1 MKRIQAMQQNHTAA
15 QAALHFLR
23 TLALAALPCMAVAQ
37 PGPGTNPFGDPVLQ
51 LSQAIPQCKPMP
63 AFRPATPDEIRA
75 QAHGRV
81 DRGTTCY
88 RSGRCRLPNA
98 YLYDKEIIPRV
109 QKAVEFDGR
118 FADSSVWV
126 EGQRRWV
133 WLRGCVR
140 GKADKEALEQLV
152 RSLDDVEAVINELE
166 LVPRKP

>member
-1 MKRIQAMQQNHTAA
+1 MKKMLAMHRNHTAA
-15 QAALHFLR
+15 LHLLR
-23 TLALAALPCMAVAQ
+23 MLALAALPCMATAQ

-51 LSQAIPQCKPMP
+51 LTRAIPQCKPMP
-63 AFRPATPDEIRA
+63 AFRPATPEEIRA

-109 QKAVEFDGR
+109 QRAVEFDGR

-140 GKADKEALEQLV
+140 SKLDKDALEQLV
-152 RSLDDVEAVINELE
+152 RGLDDVEAVINELE
-166 LVPRKP
+166 LMARKP

>member
-1 MKRIQAMQQNHTAA
+1 MHWHHIAVSTALRI
-15 QAALHFLR
+15 LR
-23 TLALAALPCMAVAQ
+23 MMALAALPVVAGAQ

-51 LSQAIPQCKPMP
+51 LTQAIPQCKQMP
-63 AFRPATPDEIRA
+63 AFRPATPEEVRA

-98 YLYDKEIIPRV
+98 FLYDKEIIPRV

-140 GKADKEALEQLV
+140 GKPDREALEQLV

-166 LVPRKP
+166 LMPRKP